1 MTRRRQPSKT
11 DAGIALNCDAE
22 RTQEEVAAIMTA
34 RGYPMKRAAVYEIE
48 RRALR
53 KIRDGLLEAGYK
65 PRCLTK

>member
-1 MTRRRQPSKT
+1 MSRSRQPSKA
-11 DAGIALNCDAE
+11 DAGIAINSDAE
-22 RTQEEVAAIMTA
+22 KTQEEVAAIMTA